1 MSVNGAIKKDRSGTA
16 HHPIRLSALEEEI
29 QELERTLKVS
39 GKQENVFT
47 VKTMNQCLEDAS
59 KKPMPKMLLSEL
71 WFEGEICFL
80 FADTNLG
87 KSAISVQIADSI
99 TRGKVIPGF
108 KLEVGPQKVLLFD
121 FELSDKQVE
130 IRYSDGGNNHYKF
143 SDLLLRVEPNG
154 KALLNDDAYIE
165 AGKAMLEEIEQLII
179 SHGAKI
185 VIIDNL
191 TYLHDTLEKSKGVLA
206 LMKRLKALKEMHG
219 YTFLILAH
227 TPKRDCSRP
236 IEKRDLFGS
245 STLMQFADSAVAIGE
260 STQGEYIRYIKQ
272 IKQRNCEKIY
282 GSDNVI
288 VGELI
293 KNDNCMTF
301 QFLNYGSEYE
311 HLRVKTQKEKDDL
324 ELQIIACYEEDESR
338 SLRDIA
344 RQFKVHPMR
353 VKRTLEKIK
362 NDNGE

>member
-1 MSVNGAIKKDRSGTA
+1 MSVNGTIKGVNGTA
-16 HHPIRLSALEEEI
+16 HHPIRLSALQEEI
-29 QELERTLKVS
+29 QELEKTLKVS
-39 GKQENVFT
+39 EKREEVFT
-47 VKTMNQCLEDAS
+47 VKTMNQYMKDAS
-59 KKPMPKMLLSEL
+59 QKPMPKMLLSEL

-99 TRGKVIPGF
+99 TKGEAIPGF

-130 IRYSDGGNNHYKF
+130 IRYSNRGNNHYKF

-154 KALLNDDAYIE
+154 KALLNEDTYIE
-165 AGKAMLEEIEQLII
+165 NGKAMLEEIEQLII

-185 VIIDNL
+185 VIVDNL
-191 TYLHDTLEKSKGVLA
+191 TYLQDTLEKSKGVLA

-236 IEKRDLFGS
+236 IEKKDLFGS
-245 STLMQFADSAVAIGE
+245 SALMNFADSAIAVGE
-260 STQGEYIRYIKQ
+260 STQSEYVRYIKQ
-272 IKQRNCEKIY
+272 VKQRNCEKIY

-288 VGELI
+288 VGELV
-293 KNDNCMTF
+293 KNDNCMIF

-311 HLRVKTQKEKDDL
+311 HLRVKTQKEKEELD
-324 ELQIIACYEEDESR
+324 LQIITCHEEDESR
-338 SLRDIA
+338 SFRDIA

-353 VKRTLEKIK
+353 VKRTLQKMK
-362 NDNGE
+362 NGNGA